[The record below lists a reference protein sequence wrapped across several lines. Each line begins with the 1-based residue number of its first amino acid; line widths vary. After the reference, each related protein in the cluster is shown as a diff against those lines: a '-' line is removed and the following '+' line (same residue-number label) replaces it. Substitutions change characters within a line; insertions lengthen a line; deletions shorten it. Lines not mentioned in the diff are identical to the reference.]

1 MGFSVRRWLFYVGQL
16 LICVGRSSRPSG
28 GYFALSA
35 YQYAPGV
42 SIRSFGTL
50 VAHQYAHSIRSF
62 SVSIRSQ
69 RINTLTFSASIRS
82 QPAYQYAHSASIR
95 SFSALAT
102 LASWF
107 GYQCSCDAG
116 VAAALTASPDAH
128 ILSVYRRSQRLQT
141 PTTQRL
147 QTLTASADAHS
158 VSKRPQRIN
167 APTAYDTHIFHSVS
181 TRPQRINTPTAHG
194 THCAHSVSIR
204 PQRYGDASVAATL
217 QGIQGIKGGAPDFEF
232 IPCLTFV
239 GDAVSP
245 LYD

>member
-1 MGFSVRRWLFYVGQL
+1 MGWAFPLV
-16 LICVGRSSRPSG
+16 G
-28 GYFALSA
+28 GYFLLVNCWSALVGV
-35 YQYAPGV
+35 PGH
-42 SIRSFGTL
+42 L
-50 VAHQYAHSIRSF
+50 VVILLF
-62 SVSIRSQ
+62 Q
-69 RINTLTFSASIRS
+69 RINTLLAYQYAHSVRWWRINTLIQYAHS
-82 QPAYQYAHSASIR
+82 AYQYAHSASIR
-95 SFSALAT
+95 LHSAHQ
-102 LASWF
+102 
-107 GYQCSCDAG
+107 Y
-116 VAAALTASPDAH
+116 AH
-128 ILSVYRRSQRLQT
+128 SQRIN
-141 PTTQRL
+141 
-147 QTLTASADAHS
+147 TLTASADAHS

-181 TRPQRINTPTAHG
+181 TRPQRINTPTTHG

>member
-1 MGFSVRRWLFYVGQL
+1 MGWAFPLV
-16 LICVGRSSRPSG
+16 G
-28 GYFALSA
+28 GYFLLVNCWSALVGVPGHLVVILLFQRINTLLA

-42 SIRSFGTL
+42 SIRSFSTL
-50 VAHQYAHSIRSF
+50 VAHQYAH
-62 SVSIRSQ
+62 
-69 RINTLTFSASIRS
+69 SIRS

-102 LASWF
+102 LASWLR
-107 GYQCSCDAG
+107 YQRSCDAG

-181 TRPQRINTPTAHG
+181 TCPQRINTPTAHG

>member
-1 MGFSVRRWLFYVGQL
+1 MVILLFQRINTL
-16 LICVGRSSRPSG
+16 L
-28 GYFALSA
+28 A

-42 SIRSFGTL
+42 SIRSFSTL

-62 SVSIRSQ
+62 SVSIRSFSVSIRSQ
-69 RINTLTFSASIRS
+69 RINTLTASVSIRS

-102 LASWF
+102 LASWLR
-107 GYQCSCDAG
+107 YQRSCNAG

-141 PTTQRL
+141 PTTQHL
-147 QTLTASADAHS
+147 QTLTASADVHS

-167 APTAYDTHIFHSVS
+167 ASTAYETHIFHSVS

-204 PQRYGDASVAATL
+204 PQRYGDASVTATL
-217 QGIQGIKGGAPDFEF
+217 QGIRGIKGGAPDFEF

-239 GDAVSP
+239 GDACFSVI
-245 LYD
+245 